1 MTNDVFYATLKLAS
15 GEEIISK
22 VCAFIENGEVLV
34 VLDNPINVS
43 IINAPNIK
51 TPFIKVEP
59 WVTLTESETHII
71 NRRNIITM
79 NEIKDLSL
87 IRIHQQYI
95 YNKDKETN
103 QINITP
109 GMGYISK
116 IKDARKILENLYQ
129 SQDSPSK
136 FE

>member
-1 MTNDVFYATLKLAS
+1 MINDVFYATLKLVS

-22 VCAFIENGEVLV
+22 VGAFIENGEVLV

-51 TPFIKVEP
+51 TPLIKVEP
-59 WVTLTESETHII
+59 WITLTESETHII
-71 NRRNIITM
+71 NRKNIIAM

-109 GMGYISK
+109 GMGYVSK
-116 IKDARKILENLYQ
+116 IKDARKILEDLYQ